1 MDAARFHAV
10 GSIGARDDMLPHPDP
25 GRVRAQQAPAA

>member
-10 GSIGARDDMLPHPDP
+10 GSIGARNDALPHPDP
-25 GRVRAQQAPAA
+25 GRVRAREAPAA